1 MRQDETDQT
10 RKTKR
15 QRLQTTVVV
24 QESGI
29 LQNSVVEPS
38 NVKASMP
45 QAQHFLQCQDGL
57 KRSMQNPIE
66 QSNGVHDSTG

>member
-1 MRQDETDQT
+1 MKQT
-10 RKTKR
+10 RRERRRGNACRRPSLFKS
-15 QRLQTTVVV
+15 L
-24 QESGI
+24 
-29 LQNSVVEPS
+29 NSVVEPS